1 MGEKK
6 KQKKEFD
13 VQVDIKRC
21 KGCGICVAL
30 CPEQVLELKFPDAKC
45 HVARIQDCIGCLMCE
60 MHCPDF
66 AIICSPKEKQGPSG
80 EKDQGEGKSRSA
92 KRKTAK
98 VKP

>member
-30 CPEQVLELKFPDAKC
+30 CPKQVLELKFPEVKC
-45 HVARIQDCIGCLMCE
+45 HVARVQDCIGCLMCE

-66 AIICSPKEKQGPSG
+66 AITCNPKGKQAFPEAKKRSPKKI
-80 EKDQGEGKSRSA
+80 
-92 KRKTAK
+92 K
-98 VKP
+98 VKS